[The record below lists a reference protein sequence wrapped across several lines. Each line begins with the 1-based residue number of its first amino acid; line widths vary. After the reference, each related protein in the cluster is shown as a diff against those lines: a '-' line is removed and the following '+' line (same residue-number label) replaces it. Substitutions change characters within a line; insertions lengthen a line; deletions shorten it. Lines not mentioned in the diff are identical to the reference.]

1 MDSEAMGFI
10 LKSVLSKP
18 RNYFTNQ
25 ETKNNAGSFLFG
37 KLATLG
43 LLTHSQP
50 IDMEKMS
57 SAFSEKV
64 RNAKIVKND
73 WNESELWHQNW
84 LCTIRSPKMS
94 IFSNFICLYVY
105 ISMAFWLIENHDT
118 CIFLDWDILSNQ
130 NRSWTF

>member
-1 MDSEAMGFI
+1 MSDLQVDSEAMGFI

-50 IDMEKMS
+50 IDMDKMS

-64 RNAKIVKND
+64 RKCNLKLI
-73 WNESELWHQNW
+73 
-84 LCTIRSPKMS
+84 I
-94 IFSNFICLYVY
+94 
-105 ISMAFWLIENHDT
+105 MAHL
-118 CIFLDWDILSNQ
+118 FL
-130 NRSWTF
+130 

>member
-73 WNESELWHQNW
+73 WNESELWYQNW
-84 LCTIRSPKMS
+84 LPSDLQKWVFLTISSVECM
-94 IFSNFICLYVY
+94 Y
-105 ISMAFWLIENHDT
+105 IIQWHFG
-118 CIFLDWDILSNQ
+118 
-130 NRSWTF
+130 

>member
-1 MDSEAMGFI
+1 MSDLQVDSEAMGFI

-64 RNAKIVKND
+64 RKNSQLML
-73 WNESELWHQNW
+73 NSL
-84 LCTIRSPKMS
+84 TILKYFTLQRLFQFVPIFNSTFQFSPFQPPNPMKDQT
-94 IFSNFICLYVY
+94 I
-105 ISMAFWLIENHDT
+105 
-118 CIFLDWDILSNQ
+118 
-130 NRSWTF
+130 

>member
-1 MDSEAMGFI
+1 MSDLQVDSEAMGFI

-73 WNESELWHQNW
+73 
-84 LCTIRSPKMS
+84 
-94 IFSNFICLYVY
+94 
-105 ISMAFWLIENHDT
+105 
-118 CIFLDWDILSNQ
+118 
-130 NRSWTF
+130 

>member
-1 MDSEAMGFI
+1 MSDLQVDSEAMGFI

-73 WNESELWHQNW
+73 RNE
-84 LCTIRSPKMS
+84 CIRIVIPKLTTVPKMS
-94 IFSNFICLYVY
+94 TFSNFIC
-105 ISMAFWLIENHDT
+105 
-118 CIFLDWDILSNQ
+118 
-130 NRSWTF
+130 